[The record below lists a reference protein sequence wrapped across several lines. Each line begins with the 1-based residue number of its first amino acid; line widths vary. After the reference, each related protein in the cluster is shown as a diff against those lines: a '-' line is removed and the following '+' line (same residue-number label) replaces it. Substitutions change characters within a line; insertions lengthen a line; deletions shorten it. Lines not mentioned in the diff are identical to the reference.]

1 MIARTRVKA
10 LLKEA
15 EDLAAALRRYRT
27 PGSNDPV
34 DPTRVAELSR
44 YLAMVRDAKQLGEF
58 LGLLPTSYHT
68 KVSKSAGP
76 QLREI
81 ARVVRPLLDKIVDP
95 DELLY
100 VLGWAHR
107 LMATEERGTG
117 MGVERATAGPDA
129 SSAERRQQHG
139 RPGNAQGNRTPRSR

>member
-15 EDLAAALRRYRT
+15 EDLAAVLRRYQT

-34 DPTRVAELSR
+34 DPSRVAELGR
-44 YLAMVRDAKQLGEF
+44 YLVMVRDVKQLGEF

-117 MGVERATAGPDA
+117 MGVEQRSMGRESP
-129 SSAERRQQHG
+129 SAERGQQHG
-139 RPGNAQGNRTPRSR
+139 RHGHQGNRTPRSR